1 MVKRLNHLILTFFRC
16 FPHIFRALYGHGQRL
31 FQPNAGEIVKSQ
43 YFRYLQISSDQTSGK
58 RHVFPEPENFLRSHE
73 ETQDFLGLACFD
85 WFPD

>member
-1 MVKRLNHLILTFFRC
+1 MRWLNPWTLDSSARWSEL
-16 FPHIFRALYGHGQRL
+16 PSSHGQRL

-73 ETQDFLGLACFD
+73 KTQDFLGLACFD